1 LAAFP
6 EPPRRTDRERDSD
19 PPGTDLGEASLHDL
33 LEREKAEKERLSA
46 LITVSQAMVSSL
58 ELDTILST
66 IARQVRRVIQV
77 DECTV
82 FLLDERESVLRPVV
96 CDVQGYEDEIMAL
109 RLKLGE
115 GITGGVAAAGRGEY
129 VNRAEDDPR
138 ALDVPGTPD
147 ESSSLLC
154 VPLLTRERVIGVITL
169 VRIGSERRFFV
180 EEDLGLA
187 TLFAAQCTA
196 AITNARMYE
205 QVKLAYDELRAT
217 QNQLVQSAKL
227 NALGEMAGG
236 VAHDFNN
243 ILAAILGRTQLL
255 LRATADHEVRRQ
267 LTVIEQA
274 ALDGASTVRRVQ
286 EFTRLRQDEHFERVD
301 VSQVVRDVVEFTR
314 PAWQTNAK
322 KRGVGVDLRLDL
334 EAQQLIAGNASE
346 LREVFTNLVLN
357 ALDAM
362 PWGGLIHVGT
372 YDGEETVI
380 VRVRDTGI
388 GMDPETQGRVF
399 DPFFTTK
406 PVKGTGLGLSV
417 AYGIVTRHHGTIAVE
432 SQPGLGTEFTLRF
445 PRSPEPAARL
455 ALPDASARGTP
466 EMSILVVDDEEP
478 VLEVLADMLRDRGQE
493 VRVALGGE
501 AGLSEFQ
508 RWQPQVVFS
517 DLGMPEVNGWDVARR
532 VKAQAPGTPFVL
544 VTGWGTQLEE
554 ESAQARG
561 VDLIMAKPF
570 SMEDVDRALRHV
582 GEMVSRPMPRPPR
595 R

>member
-1 LAAFP
+1 MTAQPERVPDPQGVGDIPDPMRLKLA
-6 EPPRRTDRERDSD
+6 ET
-19 PPGTDLGEASLHDL
+19 SLHDL
-33 LEREKAEKERLSA
+33 LGRETAQKERLAA
-46 LITVSQAMVSSL
+46 LLTVSQAMVSSL

-66 IARQVRRVIQV
+66 IAQQVRKVIQV

-82 FLLDERESVLRPVV
+82 FLLNEAEQALRPVA
-96 CDVQGYEDEIMAL
+96 CDVQAYREEVMAL

-115 GITGGVAAAGRGEY
+115 GITGGVASSGHGEI

-147 ESSSLLC
+147 EQSSLLC
-154 VPLLTRERVIGVITL
+154 VPLFARDRVIGVITL
-169 VRIGSERRFFV
+169 VRIGPERRLFI
-180 EEDLGLA
+180 EGDLELA
-187 TLFAAQCTA
+187 TLFAAQCSA
-196 AITNARMYE
+196 AITNGRMYE
-205 QVKLAYDELRAT
+205 QIRVAYDELRAT

-255 LRATADHEVRRQ
+255 LRAAQDSEVRRQ
-267 LTVIEQA
+267 LQVIEQA

-286 EFTRLRQDEHFERVD
+286 EFTRLRQDEHFEPID
-301 VSQVVRDVVEFTR
+301 VNQVIRDVVEFTR

-322 KRGVGVDLRLDL
+322 KRGVSVEIRQFL
-334 EAQQLIAGNASE
+334 EARQSVAGNGSE

-362 PWGGLIHVGT
+362 PWGGLILITSQDV
-372 YDGEETVI
+372 DGGAV
-380 VRVRDTGI
+380 VRVRDTGV
-388 GMDPETQGRVF
+388 GMDAETQARVF

-417 AYGIVTRHHGTIAVE
+417 AYGIVTRHHGNITVE
-432 SQPGLGTEFTLRF
+432 SQPGLGTEFVLRF
-445 PRSPEPAARL
+445 PGSPADTGSLGPVEGTATG
-455 ALPDASARGTP
+455 LPT
-466 EMSILVVDDEEP
+466 MSILVVDDEEP
-478 VLEVLADMLRDRGQE
+478 VLEVLADMLRDRGQS

-501 AGLSEFQ
+501 AGLTEFQ
-508 RWQPQVVFS
+508 RRPPQVVFS

-532 VKAQAPGTPFVL
+532 VKAQAPETPIVL
-544 VTGWGTQLEE
+544 VTGWGSQLEE
-554 ESAQARG
+554 GSAQARG
-561 VDLIMAKPF
+561 VDLIIAKPF

-582 GEMVSRPMPRPPR
+582 GEMIARRPPGA
-595 R
+595 